1 MSFTNITIFPN
12 KDKKEGDN
20 KPDLNLV
27 ASWKVGEEYKNVTVG
42 ALWKKEGANGNFYS
56 GSMKD
61 GYTNKDGK
69 EMPGF
74 VITRSDAQV
83 APAPV
88 EPPTAADVVDIDE
101 F

>member
-1 MSFTNITIFPN
+1 
-12 KDKKEGDN
+12 
-20 KPDLNLV
+20 
-27 ASWKVGEEYKNVTVG
+27 
-42 ALWKKEGANGNFYS
+42 
-56 GSMKD
+56 MKD